1 MNCFSSIIFKS
12 ININLTSPDRK
23 VSFGNRAFRFF
34 HSTNQFPTDLQLLP
48 KTFCFTKNLWGAF
61 QSSGQHHL
69 YSQNRMFHKIYCAL
83 QNGIILISMQ
93 GRKYFHHPAAE
104 CYEQISAGP
113 ESELTITHA
122 NRLYRKTSQ
131 PRITSLRLSY
141 IVMFVGENLRW
152 QSFTCTAGFR
162 YHLIRF

>member
-1 MNCFSSIIFKS
+1 MQQHHFTKISHITEVT
-12 ININLTSPDRK
+12 LTSVRCRLSKAQFIPAQVLKLWTGSSCRSNK
-23 VSFGNRAFRFF
+23 
-34 HSTNQFPTDLQLLP
+34 FPTDLQLLP

-141 IVMFVGENLRW
+141 IVMFVGENLR
-152 QSFTCTAGFR
+152 
-162 YHLIRF
+162 